1 MVDANELLQIVSDI
15 KDALPDDIQQAQWI
29 KNERDR
35 ILGEAKSEYETIIR
49 NAEQQAE
56 DMIETSDILAKAREK
71 AEDTR
76 RTTEDSVRQLKLSTY
91 DYVDR
96 ILFDF
101 QGKMDDLS
109 NTYFNDM
116 FKSLEETF
124 NSINATLASNRDEI
138 KEMAYRTSMNLEGEL
153 VRRSESEDAMEDDY
167 EDDYED

>member
-1 MVDANELLQIVSDI
+1 
-15 KDALPDDIQQAQWI
+15 
-29 KNERDR
+29 
-35 ILGEAKSEYETIIR
+35 
-49 NAEQQAE
+49 
-56 DMIETSDILAKAREK
+56 MIETSDILAKAREK